1 MSILNRIDS
10 KLKEDGD
17 SKLKD
22 KEYLYGRSLAAKV
35 RNFGEVQ
42 RCMIKHKV
50 IYQINIIC
58 RYQKYVSSILI

>member
-22 KEYLYGRSLAAKV
+22 KEYLYGRSIAAKV

-42 RCMIKHKV
+42 RCMIKHEV
-50 IYQINIIC
+50 IYHINIIF
-58 RYQKYVSSILI
+58 RYQKYASSILI